1 MSQKIVISHHWL
13 PVSGPTCHPPSFT
26 ASGLPI
32 NLALTLSSSASYL
45 TFWNSP
51 YNRQKS
57 LQNTNKKKQKGR
69 GPLVA
74 QRYTI
79 RLPMRE
85 TQLWPLIRE
94 DPRCHGA
101 TKPVPQLLSLCSR
114 VREPQLLS
122 LRAAST
128 QPERRNLLSLSAA
141 STQPERRNYSARA
154 PQLPSP
160 STAATQPERRIY
172 SARAPRLL
180 SPSAASTQPER
191 RNYWSPHAL
200 ELVLHNKRSH
210 RNEKPVH
217 CS

>member
-1 MSQKIVISHHWL
+1 M
-13 PVSGPTCHPPSFT
+13 
-26 ASGLPI
+26 
-32 NLALTLSSSASYL
+32 
-45 TFWNSP
+45 
-51 YNRQKS
+51 
-57 LQNTNKKKQKGR
+57 
-69 GPLVA
+69 A

-154 PQLPSP
+154 PHLPSP

>member
-32 NLALTLSSSASYL
+32 NLALALSSSASYL

-85 TQLWPLIRE
+85 TQLRPLIRE

-122 LRAAST
+122 LR
-128 QPERRNLLSLSAA
+128 AA